1 MAARNNGG
9 SRRDSTE
16 FWLGKSTDPDH
27 NPFKPN
33 EGGSK
38 AESSCKPGGSMP
50 VKSNNSAVV
59 VPERSLHSEVSEA
72 CAKRVRS
79 VCEAERAKRYRKL
92 PRDGLQIVKWKP
104 LPARDWER
112 RGIGTE

>member
-16 FWLGKSTDPDH
+16 FWLGKSTGPDH

-79 VCEAERAKRYRKL
+79 GASKEIGSFLEMVCK
-92 PRDGLQIVKWKP
+92 
-104 LPARDWER
+104 
-112 RGIGTE
+112 